1 MLPLI
6 NTPKESVDFLARL
19 CCITNKKR
27 ESLKK
32 DDLRETDV
40 LMSKMTLQEQCEGPV
55 MPGLDLDMGD
65 ASGAPRPF
73 NQWLETSSLLVSFH
87 LL

>member
-19 CCITNKKR
+19 LLQNKQNR

-55 MPGLDLDMGD
+55 TPGLDLDMGD

-73 NQWLETSSLLVSFH
+73 NQRLETSSLLVSFH